1 MCFRRICFLRSYA
14 ERPASAGFLYM
25 PYFIKI
31 IPLFAG
37 FAVIKC
43 TFFYY
48 DFRSYADIQDIN
60 YKTIC
65 SNTVKKTAM
74 FRKGVQY
81 ENND

>member
-1 MCFRRICFLRSYA
+1 MRGLHICF
-14 ERPASAGFLYM
+14 
-25 PYFIKI
+25 FI
-31 IPLFAG
+31 PFFTGL
-37 FAVIKC
+37 AVIKSI
-43 TFFYY
+43 FLGY
-48 DFRSYADIQDIN
+48 DFSSYADIQDIN